1 MATSHEAD
9 AAIEGPSRSREPSD
23 GELARGVQG
32 GDRGA
37 FELLARRYYRPILAI
52 VASYLREPADVEDT
66 VQEAFLR
73 ALDRIQTFDPGRPFA
88 PWLYQVARNVA
99 RNRRMAEARRGAPLS
114 GVVETVEATDPG
126 PAARAERAR
135 LRELIDGAIE
145 QLPERQRMAFRLF
158 DVEGYSAAEI
168 GEVMGLS
175 AATVRSNVYHARRA
189 LRARLAPH
197 LAEGSER

>member
-1 MATSHEAD
+1 MATSYEVS
-9 AAIEGPSRSREPSD
+9 AAIEGPTRSEEPSD
-23 GELARGVQG
+23 GELARRVQR

-37 FELLARRYYRPILAI
+37 FELLARRYYRPIFAV

-88 PWLYQVARNVA
+88 PWLYQVARNAA
-99 RNRRMAEARRGAPLS
+99 RNRRAAEARRGAPLP
-114 GVVETVEATDPG
+114 GIEETVEATEPG
-126 PAARAERAR
+126 PAARAERTR

-145 QLPERQRMAFRLF
+145 GLPERQRTAFRLF
-158 DVEGYSAAEI
+158 DVEGYSAAEV

-197 LAEGSER
+197 LAERSE